1 MKKSKL
7 KKIIEKSLSEF
18 WDNTHPKKADD
29 SWNDLKF
36 TDISEM
42 EMEKIDKL
50 ILGLSNTSEGKFN
63 VYSDRINIMTKN
75 YSISIVKEVGIIID
89 KLSIDYTLRL
99 RYNECFDKLYTRIKD
114 NITKSNIV
122 SFNEIYTEIMSMVRF
137 YSKATSFKNFE
148 TKCFPKT

>member
-7 KKIIEKSLSEF
+7 KKIIGKSLRDF
-18 WDNTHPKKADD
+18 WDNTHPMKSDD

-36 TDISEM
+36 TDISEI

-50 ILGLSNTSEGKFN
+50 ILGLSNNSEGKFN
-63 VYSDRINIMTKN
+63 VHSDRINIMTKN

-114 NITKSNIV
+114 NITKSNLV
-122 SFNEIYTEIMSMVRF
+122 SFNEIYTEIMSNNNLLRD
-137 YSKATSFKNFE
+137 SNLDDLLS
-148 TKCFPKT
+148 

>member
-18 WDNTHPKKADD
+18 WDNTHPTKADD

-75 YSISIVKEVGIIID
+75 YSISILKEVGIIID

-99 RYNECFDKLYTRIKD
+99 RYNECFDKLYARIKD

-122 SFNEIYTEIMSMVRF
+122 SFNEIYTEIMSNNNLLRE
-137 YSKATSFKNFE
+137 SNLDDLLS
-148 TKCFPKT
+148 